1 MGAGN
6 HAGHED
12 LDLKPEAPRG
22 MATKMS
28 TTHTKT
34 SVEVILLPNVATGK
48 TPQITDLIEP
58 LLSPHWLSGR
68 MHLCAGD
75 KW

>member
-6 HAGHED
+6 SAGHED
-12 LDLKPEAPRG
+12 LDLKPEAPLG

-34 SVEVILLPNVATGK
+34 SVEVLLLPKVATGK
-48 TPQITDLIEP
+48 TAQTTDLVEP
-58 LLSPHWLSGR
+58 LLSPHGPSGR

-75 KW
+75 ER

>member
-6 HAGHED
+6 SAGHED

-28 TTHTKT
+28 ITHMKT
-34 SVEVILLPNVATGK
+34 SVEALLLPNVATGK
-48 TPQITDLIEP
+48 TPQITDLVEP
-58 LLSPHWLSGR
+58 LLSPHWPSSR

-75 KW
+75 KR